1 MSQRTALYALA
12 ARHRLD
18 AAATR
23 RLFELAG
30 LKGEPAALDLWLPR
44 GVALLAAALVGLG
57 LVLWVAANWDALG
70 RVAQF
75 ALLQGAVLAGCLGAL
90 AIPRSRWAPRQA
102 AALLALLAIGG
113 LLAYFG
119 QTYQTGADP
128 WQLFAWWGLLALP
141 LALALRSDVLWIP
154 WALVAMTAVALW
166 AQAHAGHGWFWSG
179 SAGPDDLRVY
189 GWAWGA
195 GALLVAV
202 LSPILRPITGAG
214 LWSMRTAATLA
225 VVLVTFSALL
235 ALFEDKTLPT
245 YWMGLAVLAGLTL
258 VLALPGA
265 FEVGVL
271 SAVVLGLDT
280 LLVAGLGRS
289 LFQGRYGGE
298 PIAQLFVLGLAA
310 AGLLAASVAALLRL
324 ARHHGGGR
332 T

>member
-1 MSQRTALYALA
+1 MSQRTSLFSLA

-30 LKGEPAALDLWLPR
+30 LQGEPAALSLWLPR

-75 ALLQGAVLAGCLGAL
+75 ALLQGAVLAGCMGAL
-90 AIPRSRWAPRQA
+90 AIPGSRSAPRQA

-141 LALALRSDVLWIP
+141 LALALRSDALWTP
-154 WALVAMTAVALW
+154 WALVAMAAVALW

-179 SAGPDDLRVY
+179 FRAPDALKVY
-189 GWAWGA
+189 TLAWGG
-195 GALLVAV
+195 GALIVAG
-202 LSPILRPITGAG
+202 LSPVLRPLTGAG

-225 VVLVTFSALL
+225 VALVTFSGLI
-235 ALFEDKTLPT
+235 ALFVDETLPT
-245 YWMGLAVLAGLTL
+245 YWLGLLVLAVSSL
-258 VLALPGA
+258 VMALPGA
-265 FEVGVL
+265 FEIGVL
-271 SAVVLGLDT
+271 SAVALGLDT
-280 LLVAGLGRS
+280 LLVAGLARW
-289 LFQGRYGGE
+289 LLEDRYGGE

-310 AGLLAASVAALLRL
+310 AGLLAASVAVLLRL
-324 ARHHGGGR
+324 ARHHRGGR
-332 T
+332 S

>member
-18 AAATR
+18 APATR
-23 RLFELAG
+23 RLFDLAG
-30 LKGEPAALDLWLPR
+30 LEWEPAALDLWLPR

-57 LVLWVAANWDALG
+57 LVLWVAANWDSLG

-90 AIPRSRWAPRQA
+90 AIPASRSAPRQA
-102 AALLALLAIGG
+102 AALLAMLAIGG

-141 LALALRSDVLWIP
+141 LALALRSDALWTP

-166 AQAHAGHGWFWSG
+166 SQAHAGRAWFWSG
-179 SAGPDDLRVY
+179 AGGADDLKVY
-189 GWAWGA
+189 TWAWGG
-195 GALLVAV
+195 GALIVV
-202 LSPILRPITGAG
+202 GLSPVLRPLTGAG
-214 LWSMRTAATLA
+214 LWSLRTAATLA
-225 VVLVTFSALL
+225 VALVTFSALL
-235 ALFEDKTLPT
+235 ALFGDKTQPT
-245 YWMGLAVLAGLTL
+245 YWLGLLALALAAL

-265 FEVGVL
+265 FEIGVL
-271 SAVVLGLDT
+271 SAVALGLDT
-280 LLVAGLGRS
+280 LLVAGLGRW
-289 LFQGRYGGE
+289 LLEDHRGGD

-324 ARHHGGGR
+324 ARRYGGAQ